1 VFLVIVCA
9 DREHPAHQPRISKP
23 PITSAEEFLNR
34 QAEVFIWSNY
44 IVVEANDSNT

>member
-9 DREHPAHQPRISKP
+9 DREHPAPQPRMSKP

-34 QAEVFIWSNY
+34 QAEVLSWSNW
-44 IVVEANDSNT
+44 VPFMNTL